1 MHVAGT
7 TEQSISV
14 PLRTTYRVLILC
26 WFAILAEGYDLG
38 VMGTIVPALL
48 NDPQWKLTTLE
59 LGQMS
64 SAALVGTL
72 FGAYFISPLSDLAGR
87 KKLLIACVA
96 LFSISMLAAV
106 WAPTPGYFSLAR
118 ALGGLGLGG
127 VISVAAALTIEY
139 SPPHRRN
146 LNFALMYSGY
156 PIGALVSA
164 VVGIGYMEQYS
175 WRAVVA
181 IGALPLV
188 FIPVLMIW
196 LPESLEFLMAKG
208 LHQRAKA
215 LADRLGMDMPPP
227 GAQAAAATQPPRA
240 AIKAM
245 IGEVFSKKNALGT
258 VCLWI
263 AQLSVVMAMYG
274 LGTWLPQIMRKN
286 GYDLGSS
293 LSLFAAFNLA
303 AAIGGVVIG
312 RIADYCGPRRTI
324 CAGYLVGAIAILALS
339 QKNDLFVNYVL
350 VGLAG
355 FGTIAVALVQLGYIA
370 NYYAPHAR
378 ASGTGWAVG
387 IGRFGAMAGPLV
399 GGYTAGLNVSPIWN
413 FAIFASA
420 ALIAGLAILLTPTP
434 DHVRREMGNRT

>member
-1 MHVAGT
+1 MHAVGT
-7 TEQSISV
+7 AAQTTAV
-14 PLRTTYRVLILC
+14 PLRTTYLVLILC
-26 WFAILAEGYDLG
+26 WFAILSEGYDLG
-38 VMGTIVPALL
+38 VMGTIVPALMH
-48 NDPQWKLTTLE
+48 DPQWKLTPLE

-72 FGAYFISPLSDLAGR
+72 FGAYIISPLSDLAGR

-96 LFSISMLAAV
+96 LFSLSMLAAV
-106 WAPTPGYFSLAR
+106 WAPTPAYFSLAR

-127 VISVAAALTIEY
+127 VISVAAALTVEY

-164 VVGIGYMEQYS
+164 LVGIGFMEQYG

-181 IGALPLV
+181 IGALPLL
-188 FIPVLMIW
+188 FLPVLMIW
-196 LPESLEFLMAKG
+196 LPESLEFLLAKG
-208 LHQRAKA
+208 HHHRAQA
-215 LADRLGMDMPPP
+215 LAEKLGVAMPAPTTHP
-227 GAQAAAATQPPRA
+227 APTATAPQASFR
-240 AIKAM
+240 AM
-245 IGEVFSKKNALGT
+245 IGEVFSRKNAFGT
-258 VCLWI
+258 ICLWI

-293 LSLFAAFNLA
+293 LALFAVFNLA
-303 AAIGGVVIG
+303 AAVGGVAIG
-312 RIADYCGPRRTI
+312 RVADHFGPRKTI
-324 CAGYLVGAIAILALS
+324 CTGYVVGAMAILALS
-339 QKNDLFVNYVL
+339 QKNDLLVNYLL

-399 GGYTAGLNVSPIWN
+399 GGYTAGLNISPIWN
-413 FAIFASA
+413 FAIFAGA
-420 ALIAGLAILLTPTP
+420 AFVAGLAIFFTPTP
-434 DHVRREMGNRT
+434 EHVSRATGRKA